1 MLVACISSWV
11 LFTNPSAS
19 VEVHASD
26 TSKND
31 INTQILDNQY
41 IENSNNKKCTVIP
54 LPKSVVMNDDVF
66 ELTSDKTFLQA
77 ALVDDFQS
85 VVADFQTEITAK
97 KGIYFSSNTDS
108 KNSILIERSV
118 NLGREAYSLSVKK
131 NKIVIKASATQ
142 GLFYAFETL
151 KQLIYKNEK
160 TDNWEIPC
168 CQISDEPRFA
178 YRGMHLDVARHFFSI
193 EAIKKYIDVMAMY
206 KFNTFHWHLTDDQG
220 WRFESLTYP
229 KLNTISAFRKET
241 LRGTHR
247 DKPWTYD
254 GTPYGGFY
262 TQSQMREIV
271 AYAAARQITV
281 IPEIELPGH
290 SLAALAAY
298 PELGCAGNVVEVG
311 THWGV
316 YDDVYCT
323 KEINFQ
329 FWENI
334 LTEVMA
340 VFPSEYIHIGGDECV
355 KTKWKQ
361 CAHCQSVIKKENL
374 KNEEELQHYVIL
386 RIERFLETHHKKL
399 IGWDEILDGGLT
411 PNATVMSWR
420 GEVGGVKAAQLQH
433 DVIMTPDKY
442 CYFDHYQAEPKAQQP
457 AAIGGM
463 TTLQKVYGYEPIPQG
478 LTAEQAL
485 FIKGAQGNVWT
496 EYIDSPEKLEY
507 MAFPRAIALSE
518 VVWSPKNTRNWPSFQ
533 LRFNRHKP
541 VLNAMNVHYAKVG
554 Y

>member
-1 MLVACISSWV
+1 M

-19 VEVHASD
+19 VEVQASD
-26 TSKND
+26 DSEIDKQ
-31 INTQILDNQY
+31 TQTIDNQY
-41 IENSNNKKCTVIP
+41 FNDVDITKCTVIP
-54 LPKSVVMNDDVF
+54 FPKSVLMHDGSFGFNVDVSIANTCIEENFQAIITHF
-66 ELTSDKTFLQA
+66 ESEM
-77 ALVDDFQS
+77 S
-85 VVADFQTEITAK
+85 SK
-97 KGIYFSSNTDS
+97 KGIYFISSHNPDS
-108 KNSILIERSV
+108 RISIQKNAE
-118 NLGREAYSLSVKK
+118 LGKEAYSLSIKK
-131 NKIVIKASATQ
+131 NIIVIKVSARQ
-142 GLFYAFETL
+142 GLFYAFKTL
-151 KQLIYKNEK
+151 EQLIHNNEK
-160 TDNWEIPC
+160 TNVLEIPYC
-168 CQISDEPRFA
+168 EITDEPRFA
-178 YRGMHLDVARHFFSI
+178 YRGMHLDVARHFFGI
-193 EAIKKYIDVMAMY
+193 EEVKKYLDVMAMY

-229 KLNTISAFRKET
+229 KLNTISAFRSET
-241 LRGTHR
+241 LLGTHR
-247 DKPWTYD
+247 DKPWKYD

-262 TQSQMREIV
+262 TQSQMRDVV

-298 PELGCAGNVVEVG
+298 PELSCTGNPVQVG

-323 KEINFQ
+323 KEANFQ
-329 FWENI
+329 FWESI

-355 KTKWKQ
+355 KTRWKQ

-386 RIERFLETHHKKL
+386 RIEKFLETKHKKL

-463 TTLQKVYGYEPIPQG
+463 TTLQKVYGYEPIPLG
-478 LTAEQAL
+478 LTTEQSRY
-485 FIKGAQGNVWT
+485 IKGAQGNVWT

-507 MAFPRAIALSE
+507 MAFPRAIALAE
-518 VVWSPKNTRNWPSFQ
+518 VVWSPKNARNWPSFQ
-533 LRFNRHKP
+533 QRFKTHLP
-541 VLNAMNVHYAKVG
+541 QLDAILNGKWFWDKKN
-554 Y
+554 

>member
-1 MLVACISSWV
+1 MSISSWL

-19 VEVHASD
+19 VEVQASD
-26 TSKND
+26 CFQNVENLQTA
-31 INTQILDNQY
+31 DNQLL
-41 IENSNNKKCTVIP
+41 ENINFVKYKIIP
-54 LPKSVVMNDDVF
+54 FPKSVVMSDGVF
-66 ELTSDKTFLQA
+66 ELRNDVTSFQA
-77 ALVDDFQS
+77 ALNEGFENVI
-85 VVADFQTEITAK
+85 ADFKQEWSAK
-97 KGIYFSSNTDS
+97 KGFRFAANSTS
-108 KNSILIERSV
+108 KSTILIEKNA
-118 NLGREAYSLSVKK
+118 NLEKEAYSLSIKK
-131 NKIVIKASATQ
+131 NKIVIKASAEQ
-142 GLFYAFETL
+142 GLFYAFKTL
-151 KQLIYKNEK
+151 EQLISKNEK
-160 TDNWEIPC
+160 TNTLEVPC
-168 CQISDEPRFA
+168 CEITDEPRFA

-193 EAIKKYIDVMAMY
+193 DEVKKYLDVMAMY

-262 TQSQMREIV
+262 TQAQMREVV

-298 PELGCAGNVVEVG
+298 PELGCTNSAVEVG

-329 FWENI
+329 FWESI

-355 KTKWKQ
+355 KTRWKQ

-386 RIERFLETHHKKL
+386 RIEKFLETHHKKL

-420 GEVGGVKAAQLQH
+420 GEIGGVKAAQLQH

-478 LTAEQAL
+478 LTLDQARY
-485 FIKGAQGNVWT
+485 IKGAQGNVWT
-496 EYIDSPEKLEY
+496 EYIGTDEKLEY
-507 MAFPRAIALSE
+507 MAFPRAIALAE

-533 LRFNRHKP
+533 QRFDAHKP
-541 VLNAMNVHYAKVG
+541 ILDAMNVHYAK
-554 Y
+554 